1 MKNVFK
7 ALLFAVV
14 IGSLC
19 GGFTA
24 CSDDDDADKTPAALR
39 YEKKHD
45 TAILLVHFRDLHQP
59 LVRCFGRAVH
69 HA

>member
-24 CSDDDDADKTPAALR
+24 CSDDDDAEDSLTYVGGGLDEIYK
-39 YEKKHD
+39 ED
-45 TAILLVHFRDLHQP
+45 
-59 LVRCFGRAVH
+59 
-69 HA
+69 